1 MEQRQNLNA
10 VLGLSTKNGPLAQIW
25 LASNMGNLTRNTVL
39 QTNIADTA
47 EEVAKVTGCAE
58 DGSQYPVEHI
68 TLRTSGELLHGIV
81 RVYSKQAAFLLT
93 DIKDTL
99 TKISSLFRTNQ
110 RLGATISK
118 YSTITRL
125 EFLVLDDTVTER
137 DVLSVPS
144 LDFLNETSSLRNH
157 SIMNDSMDR
166 RMTGAKSYD
175 LSIEVGR
182 RFAGDEEL
190 QYNED
195 STLNLDFDLGQPNDS
210 KAPLS
215 SSKSWDEGTRQ
226 SGDVTAQ
233 SNYINMEDDEFLAE
247 GEPEE
252 LHLDLG
258 LDTADG
264 DRSIELGRRAEP
276 VEDAHE
282 TTDFG
287 FDLDIGKDPINMEED
302 NESAEELE
310 LEGLQADNEPLR
322 KAASS
327 KNPSLVN
334 THPLQTDRETELSD
348 EVIKS
353 NPDRNLVETGNLQ
366 TRSNEEKLTAKRLW
380 SEMAQSMAYLP
391 HSIFNDFMKLQP
403 SKKQRTEDDN
413 QGDVTPEMDISL
425 GMNDDL
431 ISDNDAE
438 VPMDHEINEPDLEI
452 AGNIGELPEQTS
464 TQNAEGT
471 LDVMQTQ
478 TSSSYSSVSSVESV
492 TQKLASIATAT
503 TAKILKETVTD
514 GQSDFSTLL
523 QEYHKH
529 EEGDQEPVTRKD
541 ASAVFFSMLSL
552 ASADC
557 VDLQQEEA
565 YGEINIITKDNLFQ
579 DGITA

>member
-1 MEQRQNLNA
+1 
-10 VLGLSTKNGPLAQIW
+10 
-25 LASNMGNLTRNTVL
+25 
-39 QTNIADTA
+39 
-47 EEVAKVTGCAE
+47 
-58 DGSQYPVEHI
+58 
-68 TLRTSGELLHGIV
+68 
-81 RVYSKQAAFLLT
+81 
-93 DIKDTL
+93 
-99 TKISSLFRTNQ
+99 
-110 RLGATISK
+110 
-118 YSTITRL
+118 
-125 EFLVLDDTVTER
+125 
-137 DVLSVPS
+137 
-144 LDFLNETSSLRNH
+144 
-157 SIMNDSMDR
+157 MDR

-247 GEPEE
+247 GEPAE

-353 NPDRNLVETGNLQ
+353 NLDRNLVETGNLQ